1 MAPSGMGALLVLYSA
16 LFSRGVE
23 AVAADMDAG
32 MGPATALMGPHNY
45 AAQEM
50 VNLLLCGRAHSNVF
64 DGERRMEGGEGDETV
79 LRGPPA
85 RCTVGLLTLFEHY
98 GYVAVGSHMKDPGSP
113 VWVVCSESHYTVL
126 VHPARP
132 SPAGSRHA
140 FDLFYFDGLANQDE
154 VIRLTV
160 RPPAVD
166 PGPRPAAASGQAPDM
181 DLVPPL
187 NHCIRTAWPGAD
199 VDWNDTEPLL

>member
-1 MAPSGMGALLVLYSA
+1 MVLYSA

-23 AVAADMDAG
+23 AVASDMDAG
-32 MGPATALMGPHNY
+32 MGPTTALMGPHNY

-64 DGERRMEGGEGDETV
+64 DGERRMQDGGGGGDETV
-79 LRGPPA
+79 LRGIPA
-85 RCTVGLLTLFEHY
+85 RCTVGFLTLFEHY
-98 GYVAVGSHMKDPGSP
+98 GYVEVGSRLKDPECP

-132 SPAGSRHA
+132 SPAGRRRP

-160 RPPAVD
+160 RPPASD
-166 PGPRPAAASGQAPDM
+166 PAPRAGATDGQAPDM

-187 NHCIRTAWPGAD
+187 NHCIRTGWPGAD